1 MNVSGSENVT
11 GGVDGNASVSV
22 SGPERIMIGTA
33 TESAIGTANENGNGT
48 ESEGN
53 KNGKSVYGGDGTR
66 ARARVRIHVLFA
78 RYCSDRNREKA
89 SDGYRDGNQEVAF
102 RHARPS
108 FPSENWKII
117 WARRVGFGWPAVD
130 AEEVEVP
137 SSPQPAELGLGWEG
151 LESAEQPA
159 GAAAAVVE
167 EAAVAGGKGIAPTS
181 VVSTQQHLYYYPD
194 LQLWLLVMPVTS
206 KSEIVLLV
214 QGSHLT

>member
-1 MNVSGSENVT
+1 M
-11 GGVDGNASVSV
+11 
-22 SGPERIMIGTA
+22 
-33 TESAIGTANENGNGT
+33 
-48 ESEGN
+48 
-53 KNGKSVYGGDGTR
+53 
-66 ARARVRIHVLFA
+66 
-78 RYCSDRNREKA
+78 
-89 SDGYRDGNQEVAF
+89 
-102 RHARPS
+102 
-108 FPSENWKII
+108 
-117 WARRVGFGWPAVD
+117 D

-159 GAAAAVVE
+159 GAA
-167 EAAVAGGKGIAPTS
+167 AAVAGGKGIAPTS